1 MKKKYPYPFL
11 VFIIERSLS
20 WKKLRLHQR
29 AFVQGYFLVGHYH
42 SFRNAYG
49 IGLCIDR
56 YLFCLQ
62 SKHPCCGHRR
72 TDRIGDNPGL
82 CLSSG
87 HQCGGYCSGSQTYRC
102 GQNLGAK
109 QPDRAAKA
117 VWKTSTYNVF
127 FMGVLSVV
135 FLIWPRSVV
144 EVFSAVPKVIDV
156 GVLSLQ
162 VLLQAIFSM
171 PLGWS

>member
-1 MKKKYPYPFL
+1 
-11 VFIIERSLS
+11 
-20 WKKLRLHQR
+20 
-29 AFVQGYFLVGHYH
+29 
-42 SFRNAYG
+42 
-49 IGLCIDR
+49 
-56 YLFCLQ
+56 
-62 SKHPCCGHRR
+62 
-72 TDRIGDNPGL
+72 
-82 CLSSG
+82 G

-156 GVLSLQ
+156 GVLSLH